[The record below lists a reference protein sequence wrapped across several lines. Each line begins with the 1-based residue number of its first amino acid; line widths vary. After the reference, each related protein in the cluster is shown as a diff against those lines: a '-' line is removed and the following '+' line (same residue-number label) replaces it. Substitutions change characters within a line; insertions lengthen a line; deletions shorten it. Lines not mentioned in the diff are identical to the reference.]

1 MSESNQP
8 PEYYEQEYATKEKK
22 YLWTARIAL
31 LLAFL
36 FVWVRG
42 ICPEG
47 SVIAEIFRWLGIFS
61 FIVLISA
68 YVAHWWNGVK
78 YKLTNRGVRTFIFF
92 NRIGEGFASVMK
104 EFAALLK
111 SGTNFFLKKK
121 TRTEQ
126 NQQLIIQHLE
136 EMREKNSQTG
146 ERIESQMVSLR
157 KEVAGDAYLLAAIRE
172 DNAAALKIHCEQEKK
187 LEKEIASLKL
197 EIQALRSSG
206 ESDNGEHLARLEKK
220 LDETKEILA
229 MEQDRIDRLEE
240 EKEALSKKETA
251 DYTFRDLLTAR
262 VAKRKSPIL
271 EKMAREIAAA
281 DMDEKREYVYELAKF
296 YRAMLDLGYIRDNQ
310 TKFAL
315 LFHRDYG
322 GGRDIESYRRSFR
335 NAVDRLIDYEYE
347 DIRDEIEEILND

>member
-1 MSESNQP
+1 MKESNQTS
-8 PEYYEQEYATKEKK
+8 ENNKQERSGKERR
-22 YLWTARIAL
+22 YLWATRIVML
-31 LLAFL
+31 LTCIL
-36 FVWVRG
+36 FGASVK
-42 ICPEG
+42 CPKG
-47 SVIAEIFRWLGIFS
+47 STTRELLDGLTPLSI
-61 FIVLISA
+61 LILIGFYSA
-68 YVAHWWNGVK
+68 YRWYN
-78 YKLTNRGVRTFIFF
+78 YKKVLTHDGSS
-92 NRIGEGFASVMK
+92 EGFSPEMV
-104 EFAALLK
+104 EFASKLK
-111 SGTNFFLKKK
+111 QEVDFFLKKK

-136 EMREKNSQTG
+136 EMKEKNSQTG

-281 DMDEKREYVYELAKF
+281 DMGEKREYVYELAKF